1 MDGAKSQHKITE
13 RLLAHARLC
22 RQIAAASWNEE
33 MARELEQLARD
44 CKRAADIS
52 ESFMPQSEIIP
63 ETDAQDGATICAA
76 S

>member
-1 MDGAKSQHKITE
+1 MTQHKITE

-33 MARELEQLARD
+33 IARELEQLARD
-44 CKRAADIS
+44 CKRAADIF
-52 ESFMPQSEIIP
+52 ESFMRQSAIFP
-63 ETDAQDGATICAA
+63 TTDAEDRVTRCAN